1 MNFSYVDPKTLIP
14 SPWNPNKV
22 SAENIERLS
31 ASIDRIGNYKPIICR
46 ELDDGTLQ
54 ILGGHHRVEVSIS
67 QGQKTVPVINLGR
80 IDDTRAKE
88 ITLLDNA
95 QYGSNDVTA
104 LQSILSEIGTADDII
119 SFMPFGAEQLNSI
132 LETDVDVDI
141 DEMLGDLEDDDGV
154 GAEELAE
161 KKSAPDEDP
170 TKMFR
175 ARLSLEDYQFISSAV
190 QSEKDRLGLTDVER
204 VVADGIALTSLLEGL
219 KK

>member
-22 SAENIERLS
+22 SAENVDRLA

-46 ELDDGTLQ
+46 ELEDGTLQ
-54 ILGGHHRVEVSIS
+54 ILGGHHRVEVSIAN
-67 QGQKTVPVINLGR
+67 GLETVPVVNLGPL
-80 IDDTRAKE
+80 DETRAKE

-95 QYGSNDVTA
+95 QYGSNDVSA

-132 LETDVDVDI
+132 LEPDADEDI
-141 DEMLGDLEDDDGV
+141 DTLLSSLEDDGE

-161 KKSAPDEDP
+161 SVPTPDEEP
-170 TKMFR
+170 TRMFR
-175 ARLSLEDYQFISSAV
+175 ARLSLEDHQTVNAAIQA
-190 QSEKDRLGLTDVER
+190 EKDRLGLTDIER
-204 VVADGIALTSLLEGL
+204 VVADGLALASIL
-219 KK
+219 KGDKS